1 MVALVQCHDREH
13 NSNCKLVHVS
23 PRLPFKGGGAQ
34 QENET
39 STKGGRTVNFP
50 GHVRRWLVGETDRPA
65 IGNSSSLTSFP
76 LPVVRM
82 KSSSYSSSTWH
93 GVLTGQ
99 VEILEIHRLHSVEQA
114 VTSRHAQAM
123 DALLQTEGKLIVH
136 KSALPAGK
144 FSACSSYGETK
155 AQSYS
160 VC

>member
-1 MVALVQCHDREH
+1 M
-13 NSNCKLVHVS
+13 
-23 PRLPFKGGGAQ
+23 RLPGGESWWPLCSVTTESTIQTVSWCTFLLDYLLKGGGAQ

-114 VTSRHAQAM
+114 VTSRHA
-123 DALLQTEGKLIVH
+123 
-136 KSALPAGK
+136 
-144 FSACSSYGETK
+144 
-155 AQSYS
+155 
-160 VC
+160 